1 MPKWPDKRQVIGTK
15 VPRLDGPLKVSG
27 KAKYSF
33 DRNLPGLLHGKIL
46 RSPHAH
52 CKITE
57 LNLAAAEEMPGVKA
71 SFVIKQAGAELF
83 YAGDEIAAVAAETE
97 EQARDAVRAIKI
109 KFEILPHLSVEE
121 ESLKKRVA
129 EIEVLEKAVA
139 EAKEKNDA
147 AALKKAEDALKTK
160 QNIQEAGDAAKALQ
174 EAATVTEG
182 FYGNTVLGHVCWESH
197 GLVAHW
203 KADDDLVVYASTQA
217 VHATAN
223 ALKQRFNCKVTC
235 ETPFMGGG
243 FGSKFGP
250 DIQGFVAAELA
261 RKAKRPV
268 KLMLERDEE
277 HVAGG
282 NRPSLYGKV
291 KLGAAKDGTVTA
303 FQAET
308 YGSGGH
314 SSQGGHRLPYV
325 YAPANRYIK
334 HRDVVLNAGNQRAL
348 RAPGHPQACL
358 VMDSAMDDLAEK
370 LGMDRVEFRIKNLP
384 TAGVF
389 ATLKPIYEKELRL
402 GAERI
407 GWARLNHPRGDKT
420 PGPIKRGVGC
430 AINTWGG
437 AAGQAQATCTISP
450 DGGVEVTIGS
460 QDLGTG
466 TMTLV
471 PIVAAE
477 ILGLQIKDIKG
488 KIGSSAYPQAGGS
501 GGSTSCGGV
510 SLAVAVACM
519 KALDQI
525 FAKAAAQLGADP
537 KDLEAEDGKVY
548 VKATPAKSLTW
559 KQACALLE
567 QQSVTATGDRA
578 DGVEKDAAGKTVSS
592 MSSQG
597 VGGAQFADVSVDIE
611 TGEVRLNKI
620 VAAADCGLVM
630 NRLLCESQVYGG
642 VIGGLNAAL
651 FEERRLDPK
660 TGLQLNPDTEWYKLA
675 NHSDIPEIEVH
686 LLDYPERGVIGIG
699 EPPYIPTAAAIANA
713 VANAI
718 GVRVSVIPL
727 TPRRVLDALAK

>member
-15 VPRLDGPLKVSG
+15 VPRLDGALKVSG

-33 DRNLPGLLHGKIL
+33 DRNLPGTLHGKIL

-52 CKITE
+52 CKIAE
-57 LNLAAAEEMPGVKA
+57 LDLTQAEKMPGVKA
-71 SFVIKQAGAELF
+71 TTVIKQAGAELF

-97 EQARDAVRAIKI
+97 EQARDAVRAIKVR
-109 KFEILPHLSVEE
+109 FEILPHLAVEE
-121 ESLKKRVA
+121 ESLKRRVA
-129 EIEVLEKAVA
+129 EVEALEKALA
-139 EAKEKNDA
+139 EAKQKNDA
-147 AALKKAEDALKTK
+147 AAIKKAEDALKPK

-174 EAATVTEG
+174 EAGVVSEG
-182 FYGNTVLGHVCWESH
+182 FYGNVVLGHVCWESH

-203 KADDDLVVYASTQA
+203 KADDELEVYASTQA

-223 ALKQRFNCKVTC
+223 ALRQRFNCKVTC
-235 ETPFMGGG
+235 QTPFMGGG

-261 RKAKRPV
+261 KKAKRPV

-277 HVAGG
+277 HVAAG
-282 NRPSLYGKV
+282 NRPSLFGKV

-303 FQAET
+303 FHAET

-314 SSQGGHRLPYV
+314 SAQGGHRLPYV

-334 HRDVVLNAGNQRAL
+334 HRDVPLNAGNQRAL

-358 VMDSAMDDLAEK
+358 VMESAMDDLAEK

-384 TAGVF
+384 AGGVF
-389 ATLKPIYEKELRL
+389 TTLKPIYEKQLRL

-430 AINTWGG
+430 GINTWGG
-437 AAGQAQATCTISP
+437 AAGQAQATCTIHP
-450 DGGVEVTIGS
+450 DGAVEVAIGS

-466 TMTLV
+466 TTTLV

-477 ILGLQIKDIKG
+477 ILGLQVKDIQG

-525 FAKAAAQLGADP
+525 FAKAAPQLGAAAA
-537 KDLEAEDGKVY
+537 DLEAEDGKVY

-559 KQACALLE
+559 KQACALLG
-567 QQSVTATGDRA
+567 QQPLTATGDR
-578 DGVEKDAAGKTVSS
+578 GEGQG

-597 VGGAQFADVSVDIE
+597 VGGAQFADVSVDVE

-620 VAAADCGLVM
+620 VAVADCGLVM